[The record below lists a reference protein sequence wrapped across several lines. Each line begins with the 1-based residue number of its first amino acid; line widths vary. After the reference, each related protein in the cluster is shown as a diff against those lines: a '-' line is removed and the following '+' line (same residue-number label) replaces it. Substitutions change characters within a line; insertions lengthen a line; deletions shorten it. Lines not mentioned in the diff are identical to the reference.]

1 MPTTTTTQS
10 AHCPFHSL
18 AQFSHP
24 PLLHLIRVG
33 LDASRFFLA
42 VSPFSC
48 AQRRM
53 TSQVETRAPPCA
65 YKGSARHAQ
74 VKFHVQSV
82 TPDEYDAAVAR
93 APHRCPLLLLGDRR
107 PGRLLLVDAPADAAR
122 GIAAL
127 TNDPLSA
134 AALRDVARRVTALA
148 AAAASG

>member
-1 MPTTTTTQS
+1 M
-10 AHCPFHSL
+10 
-18 AQFSHP
+18 
-24 PLLHLIRVG
+24 
-33 LDASRFFLA
+33 
-42 VSPFSC
+42 
-48 AQRRM
+48 
-53 TSQVETRAPPCA
+53 
-65 YKGSARHAQ
+65 
-74 VKFHVQSV
+74 QSV